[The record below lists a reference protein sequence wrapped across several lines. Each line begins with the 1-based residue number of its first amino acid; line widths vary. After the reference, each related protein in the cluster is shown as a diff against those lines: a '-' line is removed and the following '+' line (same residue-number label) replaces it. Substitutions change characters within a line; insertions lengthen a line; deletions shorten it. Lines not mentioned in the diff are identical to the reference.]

1 MSTPAVTTLSE
12 RRRRNRD
19 LGAALAADALLRA
32 AMEDAATAARPTQPS
47 PGRAW
52 INGRE
57 VGGTEPLYAHLAESY
72 D

>member
-12 RRRRNRD
+12 HRRRSRD
-19 LGAALAADALLRA
+19 LTRALAADALLRA
-32 AMEDAATAARPTQPS
+32 AMEDAARPREPS

>member
-1 MSTPAVTTLSE
+1 MSTPAVITLKDH
-12 RRRRNRD
+12 RRRSRKVGR
-19 LGAALAADALLRA
+19 ALAAEALLRA
-32 AMEDAATAARPTQPS
+32 AIEDAERPKEPS

-57 VGGTEPLYAHLAESY
+57 VGGTEPAYAHLTESY